1 MEAGDGSQW
10 HSPAG
15 TGQMN
20 FGGTAE
26 SVELL
31 GAALGVGVIGQNA
44 RKGTV
49 PRKKGLGDPC
59 RIPVVLC

>member
-10 HSPAG
+10 DSPAV

-20 FGGTAE
+20 FGDTPE

-31 GAALGVGVIGQNA
+31 GAALGVGIIGQNA

-49 PRKKGLGDPC
+49 PRKKGLGDPWYA
-59 RIPVVLC
+59 LW